1 MEGRVVTMR
10 ILLYR
15 LDQDLACELRDVL
28 IAIHIVAAIEDQ
40 TDTSVL
46 NWEQFDLVFCS
57 PAKESL
63 LNLLT
68 ATQQERPRLRLIV
81 TSRLPD
87 IQEWLD
93 AIEQGAT
100 DYCAA
105 PFEAAQIRW
114 LLQNHFPDGNLIAA

>member
-1 MEGRVVTMR
+1 MR

-15 LDQDLACELRDVL
+15 LDQELACELRDVL
-28 IAIHIVAAIEDQ
+28 IAIHIVPAIEDQ
-40 TDTSVL
+40 TDLSVL
-46 NWEQFDLVFCS
+46 NWEQFDLVFC
-57 PAKESL
+57 PPTQEC
-63 LNLLT
+63 LLT
-68 ATQQERPRLRLIV
+68 LLSATQPQRPRLRLIA

-87 IQEWLD
+87 IPEWLD

-105 PFEAAQIRW
+105 PFEEAQIRW